1 MEYNSSK
8 ELLAMPEYGRNVQEL
23 INYAKTIEDPEYRQ
37 AFAEKILDLM
47 NQMQP
52 KNKNIED
59 YRTKLWKHLFR
70 IADYELDVVPPN
82 GEIPTREEMLKK
94 PEKVAY
100 PSSDARFR
108 HYGNNVQKLIT
119 KALSMEPGPKRD
131 GFVTVIGTYMKLAYK
146 TWNKDHYV
154 SDEVVKSDLK
164 SLSKGALTLENHI
177 SLEAN
182 PGNAPR
188 RKNKRSGNSLSN
200 NANNGGNTNST
211 NHKNNKGHRNN
222 KYKGRK

>member
-1 MEYNSSK
+1 MKYKSMEYNSSK
-8 ELLAMPEYGRNVQEL
+8 ELLTMPEYGRNIQEL

-37 AFAEKILDLM
+37 AFAERLLDLM

-70 IADYELDVVPPN
+70 IAKYDIDVNPPN
-82 GEIPTREEMLKK
+82 GQMPTEEDMYAK
-94 PEKVAY
+94 PEKVNY
-100 PSSDARFR
+100 PKSDARFR
-108 HYGNNVQKLIT
+108 HYGNNVQRLIE
-119 KALSMEPGPKRD
+119 KAVQMEPGSKRE
-131 GFVTVIGTYMKLAYK
+131 GFIQVIATYMKLAYK

-164 SLSKGALTLENHI
+164 SLSDGQLILDQSV
-177 SLEAN
+177 SLEAHIQSVVN
-182 PGNAPR
+182 K
-188 RKNKRSGNSLSN
+188 RKNKRSANSLN
-200 NANNGGNTNST
+200 NSQ
-211 NHKNNKGHRNN
+211 HNNKSSHKGRNH

>member
-1 MEYNSSK
+1 
-8 ELLAMPEYGRNVQEL
+8 MPEYGRNIQEL

-37 AFAEKILDLM
+37 AFAEKLLDLM

-70 IADYELDVVPPN
+70 IAKYDIDVAPPGGELP
-82 GEIPTREEMLKK
+82 REEDMLAK
-94 PEKVAY
+94 PEKVNY
-100 PSSDARFR
+100 PKSDARFR
-108 HYGNNVQKLIT
+108 HYGNNVQRLIE
-119 KALSMEPGPKRD
+119 KAINMEPGPKRE
-131 GFVTVIGTYMKLAYK
+131 GFIQVIATYMKLAYK

-164 SLSKGALTLENHI
+164 SLSDEQLILDQSI
-177 SLEAN
+177 SLEAHIQHAAN
-182 PGNAPR
+182 K
-188 RKNKRSGNSLSN
+188 RKNKRSANSLN
-200 NANNGGNTNST
+200 NSQHNKSS
-211 NHKNNKGHRNN
+211 NKGSRNH